1 GIKVALNDEQNLFC
15 TITFQHVID
24 EK

>member
-1 GIKVALNDEQNLFC
+1 QNLFC

-24 EK
+24 ENKTYICQ

>member
-1 GIKVALNDEQNLFC
+1 LFC

-24 EK
+24 ENKTYICQ